1 MIPMTRQTVERQLEL
16 NRARGDEDED
26 NKVKTDE
33 LPRTIEWDL

>member
-16 NRARGDEDED
+16 NRARGED
-26 NKVKTDE
+26 KVKTNE